1 LTIAGGKHNV
11 LYVATEH
18 NTVYAFDADAAG
30 SPLWSTNL
38 GTPMNSIPGT
48 ATGAPLTG
56 DATISCKDM
65 FPHTGITST
74 PVIDPATGRIYVVAK
89 TYDGSPES
97 SGAYPGTDSARYQQK
112 LHALDIVTGNE
123 VSGSPVTIGGSVP
136 GSGVGGDGSRV
147 TFDAWHHLN
156 RPGLLLQGGVVYLA
170 FSSHC
175 DDLPYHGWVFAYAAD
190 TLAQKAIY
198 NTTPN
203 GAQGGIWQ
211 SGMGLVGDGSSVYFV
226 SGNGDFDS
234 SNKGAQTG
242 VSVGRLQLG
251 ASGFSLADWFT
262 PSNAS
267 TLNLQD
273 LDYTTAA
280 VLLPSPKVIVMG
292 GKDGFL
298 NVLDPTNLTKFN
310 AAGNTIIQSIS
321 AGGHSHGGP
330 VYWNGPSGP
339 TIYFWS
345 EGSTLRAYRFSGN
358 RLTTTAVST
367 YTGQM
372 PTHPGGILSLSADG
386 STAGTGVVWAT
397 LTSATIDPATM
408 GDAWHK
414 IAVGALYAFDA
425 ADLSKPL
432 WTSTANQTR
441 DALGNLAKFNAPVVV
456 NGKVYVASQ
465 LSPDGGKIQ
474 VYGLT
479 P

>member
-1 LTIAGGKHNV
+1 
-11 LYVATEH
+11 
-18 NTVYAFDADAAG
+18 
-30 SPLWSTNL
+30 
-38 GTPMNSIPGT
+38 
-48 ATGAPLTG
+48 
-56 DATISCKDM
+56 
-65 FPHTGITST
+65 
-74 PVIDPATGRIYVVAK
+74 
-89 TYDGSPES
+89 
-97 SGAYPGTDSARYQQK
+97 
-112 LHALDIVTGNE
+112 
-123 VSGSPVTIGGSVP
+123 
-136 GSGVGGDGSRV
+136 
-147 TFDAWHHLN
+147 
-156 RPGLLLQGGVVYLA
+156 
-170 FSSHC
+170 
-175 DDLPYHGWVFAYAAD
+175 VFAYAAD
-190 TLAQKAIY
+190 TLAQKGIY

-203 GAQGGIWQ
+203 GSQGGIWQ
-211 SGMGLVGDGSSVYFV
+211 SGMGLVGDSSSVYFV

-251 ASGFSLADWFT
+251 GNGLSLADWFT

-267 TLNLQD
+267 TLNVQD

-292 GKDGFL
+292 GKDGYL

-310 AAGNTIIQSIS
+310 ASGNVIIQSIS

-345 EGSTLRAYRFSGN
+345 EGSSLRAYRFSGN
-358 RLTTTAVST
+358 RLNTTAVSQ
-367 YTGQM
+367 YTGQT

-386 STAGTGVVWAT
+386 ATAGTGVVWAT
-397 LTSATIDPATM
+397 LTSMTIDPATM

-425 ADLSKPL
+425 GDLSKPI
-432 WTSTANQTR
+432 WTSTANQSR

-456 NGKVYVASQ
+456 NGKVYVASL
-465 LSPDGGKIQ
+465 LSPDGGKIA
-474 VYGLT
+474 VYGLM